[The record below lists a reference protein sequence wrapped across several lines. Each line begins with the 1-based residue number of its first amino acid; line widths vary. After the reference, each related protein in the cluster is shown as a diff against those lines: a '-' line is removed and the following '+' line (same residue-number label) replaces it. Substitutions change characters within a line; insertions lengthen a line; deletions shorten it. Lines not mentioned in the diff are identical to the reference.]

1 MTMKRP
7 PWKKFVALAA
17 GLALSAT
24 LTGPA
29 GAQTAPV
36 RDASTGSTSAAEIVA
51 AMQPGWNLGNS
62 LDAQCCGEGG
72 ETAWGNPRVDD
83 TFFDDIKA
91 EGFNSVRIP
100 VSWGSA
106 TGPAPDYTIDP
117 ETMDR
122 VQEIVD
128 FALDAD
134 LIVMINT
141 HHDSW
146 QWITHLSQ
154 PEKHDDVLA
163 QFDATWT
170 QIADTFKDYPQELVF
185 EPLNEVGFEGTSGVD
200 EDHRLMAELNSSFH
214 EIVRSSGG
222 NNADRLLVLETIYTR
237 SDQVHLDALAAEI
250 EALDDP
256 MLAASTHNYGYW
268 PFSVNVA
275 GTTTYSAEARE
286 LLETDFKSQVD
297 TFVSQGIPVII
308 GEYGLL
314 DNYDKKVERGE
325 YLKFFEHFGYLAR
338 TTGITTMWWDNGTH
352 FDRFMREW
360 RDQEQFDYISTAWTT
375 RSGTASTDLVFVD
388 ASGRVKNQS
397 VTLNPN
403 GQEFTDLYFG
413 NIKLKEWRDYRI
425 HGTTLTLKKRLLT
438 YILGDREPGTTAQLQ
453 VRFSD
458 GMPWTLNVISSEDPV
473 LEDASGT
480 SGSLLIPTAFNGDRL
495 ATMEAVYADGTNAGP
510 HDWTS
515 YKEFWNAFKPHYEDG
530 TIELPKAF
538 FDAVDDGAPVT
549 LTFHFWSGETLQY
562 TVTRD
567 GATVTGTA

>member
-1 MTMKRP
+1 MKRP
-7 PWKKFVALAA
+7 PLKKLVALAA
-17 GLALSAT
+17 GLALTASLAA
-24 LTGPA
+24 PA
-29 GAQTAPV
+29 GAQTAPA
-36 RDASTGSTSAAEIVA
+36 RSQSDAPTSAAEIVA

-62 LDAQCCGEGG
+62 LDAQCCGDGG

-100 VSWGSA
+100 VSWGKY
-106 TGPAPDYTIDP
+106 TGPAPDYTIEP
-117 ETMDR
+117 ETMER

-146 QWITHLSQ
+146 QWIEHLAQ
-154 PEKHDDVLA
+154 PAKHDEVLA
-163 QFDATWT
+163 QFDATWV

-185 EPLNEVGFEGTSGVD
+185 EPLNEVGFKDTSGVD

-222 NNADRLLVLETIYTR
+222 NNGDRLLVLETIYTR

-275 GTTTYSAEARE
+275 GTTTYSTEARE
-286 LLETDFKSQVD
+286 LLEQDFKTQVD
-297 TFVSQGIPVII
+297 TFVSQGIPVVI

-360 RDQEQFDYISTAWTT
+360 RDQEQFDYISTSWTT
-375 RSGTASTDLVFVD
+375 RSGTASSDLVFVD
-388 ASGRVKNQS
+388 ATSKIKDKS
-397 VTLNPN
+397 VTLNLN
-403 GQEFTDLYFG
+403 GLKFEKLRFG
-413 NIKLKEWRDYRI
+413 NSTLRAGKDYTVK
-425 HGTTLTLKKRLLT
+425 GTRLTLKKELLKRV
-438 YILGDREPGTTAQLQ
+438 LGDRDLGATGQLQ
-453 VRFSD
+453 VHFSD
-458 GMPWTLNVISSEDPV
+458 GMPWNLNVISFAASAV
-473 LEDASGT
+473 EDAAGT
-480 SGSLLIPTAFNGDRL
+480 NESLVIPATFNGNQL
-495 ATMEAVYADGTNAGP
+495 ATMESVYDDGTGAGF
-510 HDWTS
+510 HDWTTFP
-515 YKEFWNAFKPHYEDG
+515 EFWDDFRPDYEDG
-530 TIELPKAF
+530 TITLTKRYL
-538 FDAVDDGAPVT
+538 DSLKDGEPVS
-549 LTFHFWSGETLQY
+549 LTFHLRSGQTLQY
-562 TVTRD
+562 TVTRS
-567 GATVTGTA
+567 GSAVTGTA